1 MLTTTIHS
9 PQHKRVLRMRNRKH
23 NSPLSDIHRTDKW
36 NQNVITIKKA
46 KEIHL
51 ELNKCARNINN
62 AYSLHILFSIST
74 ATILIITTA
83 YNTYYCLLTKIYH
96 PQSLQ
101 FFIHLFW
108 IFLHGL
114 KITFASH
121 VCAKTVTEAA
131 NTGDILCEMNEPSIS
146 KEFCTEIHDFILQ
159 LIQNPLSF
167 TTFGFFD
174 LDYTLIRNI
183 IGIIASYL
191 VILIQVGR
199 VPYDV
204 FVKNTTLSTN
214 N

>member
-9 PQHKRVLRMRNRKH
+9 PQHKRVLRMRNKKH

-108 IFLHGL
+108 ISLYGL
-114 KITFASH
+114 RITFH
-121 VCAKTVTEAA
+121 AA

-146 KEFCTEIHDFILQ
+146 KEFYAEIYDFILQ

-167 TTFGFFD
+167 TIFGFFD

-191 VILIQVGR
+191 VILIQVGK

-204 FVKNTTLSTN
+204 FLKNTTLSTN
-214 N
+214 D